1 MMHHWA
7 TQLPPWFWIL
17 AGVVLGYWAA
27 YIIASIAQMRP
38 SAATHVTIRQHG
50 GINMITG
57 VLNGGSGKFQ
67 ATFNGALQPGS
78 VPSWSVSDPSV
89 VIAPSADGLTC
100 DAAVPAGAPIEAFA
114 LSVTGISSN
123 GSGVT
128 TSVAVPVLA
137 PPPIPATS
145 VVIDQIA

>member
-1 MMHHWA
+1 MPHHWA
-7 TQLPPWFWIL
+7 TQLPAWFWIL
-17 AGVVLGYWAA
+17 TGFVLGYWAA
-27 YIIASIAQMRP
+27 YVIASVAQMLP

-50 GINMITG
+50 GIDMITG
-57 VLNGGSGKFQ
+57 IVNGGSGKFQ

-100 DAAVPAGAPIEAFA
+100 DAAVPGGAPIEAFTIA
-114 LSVTGISSN
+114 VAGLSSN
-123 GSGVT
+123 G
-128 TSVAVPVLA
+128 TSVATSATVPVLA